1 MNTINQ
7 DALMPDGSLGSRS
20 LAAEATA
27 TAREKRK
34 PTLGRIRFQLG
45 GALLLGVFLP
55 ILLRWPIE
63 TMRLEFISAATLT
76 HSIIAALVA
85 ITLGYFLVKQFAIYP
100 GTRATAYVL
109 QSLAIAYGLVMLVIF
124 FFRIEYSRYMFAA
137 SFLLSLA
144 WLYVSLLLRNRHA
157 KPKLA
162 IVPGGQH
169 MGLMALDGASWVP
182 LTSPQETL
190 HGVEAVVAD
199 LRADLSDTWER
210 FIARCVLAGIPVY
223 SIRNVEESLTGRVEF
238 RHLSEGSFGN
248 VLPSRLYMRAKRVS
262 DLVLVAVLAIP
273 ALIVVGVTAFLIR
286 LETPGPVYFTQPRMG
301 YRGQIFNIWKLRSM
315 RIDIALDGKQFTEDN
330 DPRITKVGRFIR
342 KYRFDELPQIWNI
355 VKGDMSWIGPRP
367 EAIALAEWYAK
378 DIPFYIYRHAVRPG
392 ISGWAQVNQGN
403 VAEVDAATV
412 KLQYDFF
419 YIKNFSPWLDLL
431 IVLKTLKT
439 IFTGFGSK

>member
-1 MNTINQ
+1 
-7 DALMPDGSLGSRS
+7 MPDGPLGSRS

-34 PTLGRIRFQLG
+34 PLLGRIRFQLG
-45 GALLLGVFLP
+45 GALALGVILP

-63 TMRLEFISAATLT
+63 TLRLEFITAATLT

-85 ITLGYFLVKQFAIYP
+85 ISLGFFLVKQFAIYP

-109 QSLAIAYGLVMLVIF
+109 PSLALAYALVMLVFF

-137 SFLLSLA
+137 SFLLSLL
-144 WLYVSLLLRNRHA
+144 WLYVSLFLRNRHA
-157 KPKLA
+157 KPRLA
-162 IVPGGQH
+162 IVPGGH
-169 MGLMALDGASWVP
+169 HRGLTALEGASWVQ
-182 LTSPQETL
+182 LSSPRDGL

-199 LRADLSDTWER
+199 LHADLSDSWER

-223 SIRNVEESLTGRVEF
+223 SVRSVEESLTGRVAF
-238 RHLSEGSFGN
+238 QHLSEGSFGS
-248 VLPSRLYMRAKRVS
+248 VLPSRLFMRAKRLL
-262 DLVLVAVLAIP
+262 DLGLAVVLALP
-273 ALIVVGVTAFLIR
+273 ALLVVGVAALLVR
-286 LETPGPVYFTQPRMG
+286 LETPGPVFFTQPRMG

-315 RIDIALDGKQFTEDN
+315 RIDVAAEGKPFTEMD
-330 DPRITKVGRFIR
+330 DPRITRVGRVIR
-342 KYRFDELPQIWNI
+342 TYRIDELPQIWNI
-355 VKGDMSWIGPRP
+355 LKGEMSWIGPRP

-378 DIPFYIYRHAVRPG
+378 EIPFYIYRHAVRPG

-403 VAEVDAATV
+403 VAEVDAAAV

-419 YIKNFSPWLDLL
+419 YLKNFSPWLDLL

-439 IFTGFGSK
+439 IMTGFGSK

>member
-1 MNTINQ
+1 MNTIEQ
-7 DALMPDGSLGSRS
+7 DALMPDGPLGSRS
-20 LAAEATA
+20 LAAEAKA
-27 TAREKRK
+27 TAREPRK
-34 PTLGRIRFQLG
+34 PIVGRIRGQLG
-45 GALLLGVFLP
+45 GALLLGVLLP
-55 ILLRWPIE
+55 ILLRWPLE
-63 TMRLEFISAATLT
+63 SLRLEFISGAIQTNSVLAAT
-76 HSIIAALVA
+76 AA

-109 QSLAIAYGLVMLVIF
+109 PCLAIAYGLVMLVIF
-124 FFRIEYSRYMFAA
+124 FFRIDYSRYMFGA

-144 WLYVSLLLRNRHA
+144 WLYVCLFLRNRFA
-157 KPKLA
+157 KPRLA
-162 IVPGGQH
+162 IVPGGN
-169 MGLMALDGASWVP
+169 LRDVTSLPGASWLP
-182 LTSPQETL
+182 LESPQATL

-199 LRADLSDTWER
+199 LRVDLSDRWER

-223 SIRNVEESLTGRVEF
+223 SAKNVVESLTGRVEF

-248 VLPSRLYMRAKRVS
+248 VLPSRLYMRLKRLL
-262 DLVLVAVLAIP
+262 DLALVAILAIP
-273 ALIVVGVTAFLIR
+273 ALIVVGITALLIR
-286 LETPGPVYFTQPRMG
+286 IETPGPVFFTQPRMG

-315 RIDIALDGKQFTEDN
+315 RIDMALDGKQFTEDN

-342 KYRFDELPQIWNI
+342 KYRIDELPQIWNI
-355 VKGDMSWIGPRP
+355 VKGEMSWIGPRP